1 MHEPEIL
8 RLTKQPVEY
17 FVRNNWIAELKS
29 LYRSF
34 RTQMNDV
41 AVRNSIQEKK
51 IRELRDEQF
60 SKFGHLMPR

>member
-8 RLTKQPVEY
+8 RLTKQPFEA
-17 FVRNNWIAELKS
+17 FVQRNWIAELKS

-41 AVRNSIQEKK
+41 AVRNAIQERR
-51 IRELRDEQF
+51 IRELRDEHV